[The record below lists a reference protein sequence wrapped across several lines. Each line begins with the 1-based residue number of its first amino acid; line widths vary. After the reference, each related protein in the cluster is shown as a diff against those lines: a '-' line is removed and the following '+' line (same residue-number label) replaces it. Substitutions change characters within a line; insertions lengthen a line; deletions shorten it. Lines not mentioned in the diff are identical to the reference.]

1 MATKKRSG
9 PGLYVALRDFADNVT
24 GDVIELADDVA
35 ALLIRDGMV
44 APTDTEGGES

>member
-24 GDVIELADDVA
+24 GDVLELADDVA
-35 ALLIRDGMV
+35 ALLVRDGMI
-44 APTDTEGGES
+44 APTEQEGEAS